1 MKTLCSVIYVKHG
14 FILNAVILILLITKS
29 FKTKLNCGIVF
40 VTTVQY
46 FPLVN
51 QIINNSTSFYFMRT
65 TWITVLLLKKNIG
78 SVVWNPPQNLSLFI
92 QFNSLADETNLQD
105 DDVDQINNCKY
116 YDVEQMQTLKIPKNS
131 LKMFHINACS
141 LNKILMTL
149 NTYQNLQI
157 SMMILLQHQK

>member
-1 MKTLCSVIYVKHG
+1 MIYVKHG

-29 FKTKLNCGIVF
+29 FKTKLNRGIVF
-40 VTTVQY
+40 VATVQY

-51 QIINNSTSFYFMRT
+51 QIINNFTSFYFMRT

-78 SVVWNPPQNLSLFI
+78 SVVLNPPQNLSLLFF

-105 DDVDQINNCKY
+105 DDVDKINNCKY

-157 SMMILLQHQK
+157 SMMILLQYQK